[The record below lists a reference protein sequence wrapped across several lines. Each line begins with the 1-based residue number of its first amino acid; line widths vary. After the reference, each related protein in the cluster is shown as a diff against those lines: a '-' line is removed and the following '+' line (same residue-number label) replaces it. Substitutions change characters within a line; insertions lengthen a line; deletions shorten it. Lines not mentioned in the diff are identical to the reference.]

1 LIQSKIYCVFLV
13 LEGMCKG
20 EAIVALVFF
29 VGPFDSSV
37 RVGDVI
43 TTLIP
48 SPLTYFILRVRKDGH
63 SHSLLIHR
71 CVFNLIDYVESVLAC
86 SPVPHPKAKP
96 LTITMSVAIIF

>member
-1 LIQSKIYCVFLV
+1 
-13 LEGMCKG
+13 MC
-20 EAIVALVFF
+20 ESETVVALVFF
-29 VGPFDSSV
+29 GGPVNSGV
-37 RVGDVI
+37 RVRYI
-43 TTLIP
+43 LATLIP